1 MQCRSSK
8 AHPKYCDY
16 VKGDSFG
23 ADAVWRP
30 VRGRGPVC
38 RLEGCH
44 EPALDDL
51 VQLCAG
57 HGGRAPE
64 DASKAKRK
72 PQRTLRAKKT
82 ARAVNRSIPKS
93 LIVRDSLPQPYSLVA
108 PGPWEKD
115 AACKDS
121 PTSMFYA
128 DTVTYAK
135 AVCATCPVKQQCLA
149 FALDVGERFGVWG
162 GLSEQ
167 ERAKLRNK
175 QRKSAA

>member
-1 MQCRSSK
+1 MRCRSSK
-8 AHPKYCDY
+8 AHPKYCGY
-16 VKGDSFG
+16 VKGDSF
-23 ADAVWRP
+23 AVDAVWRR
-30 VRGRGPVC
+30 VRGRRPVC
-38 RLEGCH
+38 RIEGCR

-51 VQLCAG
+51 VQLCVG

-64 DASKAKRK
+64 DDGKAKRK
-72 PQRTLRAKKT
+72 PRRALGAEKK
-82 ARAVNRSIPKS
+82 AGVVKHPGAAQPRRLPSP
-93 LIVRDSLPQPYSLVA
+93 LIA
-108 PGPWEKD
+108 PGRWEKD
-115 AACKDS
+115 AACKNS

-135 AVCATCPVKQQCLA
+135 AICATCPVKQQCLA